1 MRNLR
6 WVFSLFFMFLLVIPC
21 YALVIKTGETVEIDR
36 DELIDDD
43 LIIFAQKIAING
55 RVNGDVWVFGRDI
68 MINGDVYGTIV
79 SGGAD
84 INIDVGNAGTVW
96 SAGGE
101 INIAGDI
108 EKNILLFGGEL
119 SVDEDATIGKDIR
132 AFGGKFTV
140 DGNIGGTIRGSVGNF
155 TMAGKSGD
163 IFIDSDKIRV
173 KSGAEIDGDLVL
185 EGEVEPTIEEGARIT
200 GETRVKKSSVEGEEA
215 FAFAFAPFIAF
226 FIAFM
231 KVVCFIA
238 KIIVGVILI
247 ALCGKFV
254 RRIMD
259 TLTSKPWSCLGW
271 GFLGLV
277 VIPVAVMILFVILVG
292 FPFAFFGIYVYTIL
306 FYLSSIFVGLVV
318 GEKIIQLFKK
328 EGEISQY
335 LSFIVGII
343 VIFVLGLIPVLGVI
357 IKLAVL
363 LFGVGMLLLGSWYLL
378 REIKEKKLI

>member
-1 MRNLR
+1 
-6 WVFSLFFMFLLVIPC
+6 
-21 YALVIKTGETVEIDR
+21 
-36 DELIDDD
+36 
-43 LIIFAQKIAING
+43 
-55 RVNGDVWVFGRDI
+55 
-68 MINGDVYGTIV
+68 
-79 SGGAD
+79 
-84 INIDVGNAGTVW
+84 
-96 SAGGE
+96 
-101 INIAGDI
+101 
-108 EKNILLFGGEL
+108 
-119 SVDEDATIGKDIR
+119 
-132 AFGGKFTV
+132 
-140 DGNIGGTIRGSVGNF
+140 
-155 TMAGKSGD
+155 
-163 IFIDSDKIRV
+163 
-173 KSGAEIDGDLVL
+173 LVL